1 VLVIGGAVTSIGV
14 KQMQST
20 DMAPKQTAETVRE
33 NVEFVREQM
42 K

>member
-1 VLVIGGAVTSIGV
+1 IGGVVTSMGV
-14 KQMQST
+14 KQIQST

-33 NVEFVREQM
+33 NVDFVKEQM

>member
-1 VLVIGGAVTSIGV
+1 MGV
-14 KQMQST
+14 KQIQST
-20 DMAPKQTAETVRE
+20 EMAPKQTAETVRE